1 MKNKIY
7 RLCAFLALLLCIPLI
22 GYAQQVNITGTVVDD
37 TNEPLPGVN
46 VVIKGSA
53 KGTITDL
60 NGKYGIS
67 ASQGS
72 TLVFTYIGCDPKEVK
87 IGASRVINVNLKS
100 SAMGL
105 DEVVVTGYGGEVRR
119 RDLTGSI
126 AKANVGDLTKAPVA
140 NFDQALAGRVAGV
153 VVTSSEGTPGGEMN
167 IVIRGNNSLTQDN
180 SPLYVVDG
188 FPFENFNSGSINA
201 NDIESVDV
209 LKDASATAIYG
220 SRGANGVIIITTKK
234 GQIGAVRVNYDGYVG
249 FSEISKRTE
258 LLSPYE
264 FVKMQEEIR
273 PLNAPNSMAN
283 TYYSPLKDKDGNI
296 ITERDAEYYRN
307 PPQSYNWEDQ
317 VYRSALMHNHSLN
330 FSGGTPQSRFNATLS
345 YLNQEGVLI
354 KSGYE
359 RFNGKVN
366 LDNKFFK
373 DKVRVILNA
382 NYSNNVYTGSSPSSA
397 SDIWTASSSL
407 MYSVWAYRP
416 VTYNPNQDLFE
427 ELKDP
432 ELAGNANDYR
442 FNPIKDLKNQY
453 RKRYNRTFMVNGSIE
468 WDIIQG
474 LKFKSLLGY
483 NINTGKT
490 ESFNNS
496 QTRYGNSTR
505 AEGINGSVANSESG
519 GWMNDNTLT
528 YVKTF
533 NKKHN
538 LNALI
543 GISAQSNYVEARS
556 FSAKLIPADFEKFGV
571 NALDEG
577 TPNVIKANLDEST
590 LFSYLGRVNYN
601 YNRKYYLTA
610 SFRADGSSKFAPK
623 NRWGYFPSA
632 SVAWTISEES
642 FMKPIKNTIDNL
654 KVRASWGLTGN
665 NRVGS
670 YDYLAQLATEIA
682 SNYAFDNKNAYRALI
697 ISSLGNP
704 DLKWETTEQ
713 TNFGLDLGFL
723 ASRINFSVDV
733 YRKTT
738 HDLLL
743 NSDLAASTG
752 FSKVFK
758 NVGKM
763 QNQGVEL
770 TLGADIIKNKKFVWN
785 SSVNFGLNR
794 GKILALTEGQEAMT
808 TPIKGGVS
816 NSLDNVPLFI
826 SKIGQ
831 PIGLMYGYIYEGTYK
846 YDDFNLV
853 GTTYVLR
860 DDVPANGTARTAI
873 KPGDEK
879 YRDINGDGQITAE
892 DRTIIGRGHPLH
904 TGGWSNNFTYAGF
917 DLNIFFQWSYGN
929 DIYNANRQFMEGT
942 GSADL
947 NQFASMVDRW
957 TPSNPNSDIPRV
969 KGSKPEAY
977 TSRVVEDGSFLRLK
991 TVQLGYTVPKNL
1003 MRKFLIQN
1011 IRVYASAQNI
1021 FTLTSYSGSDPEV
1034 SVRHSAMTPGVDYSA
1049 YPRAL
1054 TLTFGINVNF

>member
-1 MKNKIY
+1 MKNKFY
-7 RLCAFLALLLCIPLI
+7 QLHALLALFLLIPFM
-22 GYAQQVNITGTVVDD
+22 GYAQQVNITGTVIDD
-37 TNEPLPGVN
+37 TNETLPGVN

-53 KGTITDL
+53 KGTITDV
-60 NGKYGIS
+60 NGKYGLS
-67 ASQGS
+67 APQGA

-87 IGASRVINVNLKS
+87 VGSSRVINVTLKS

-153 VVTSSEGTPGGEMN
+153 VVTSNEGTPGGEMN
-167 IVIRGNNSLTQDN
+167 IVIRGNNSLTQNN

-188 FPFENFNSGSINA
+188 FPFENFNSGSLNS

-234 GQIGAVRVNYDGYVG
+234 GQVGATRVNYEGYVG
-249 FSEISKRTE
+249 FSEISKRTD

-264 FVKMQEEIR
+264 FVKLQEEIR
-273 PLNAPNSMAN
+273 APNQPNSMAN
-283 TYYSPLKDKDGNI
+283 TYYSPLKDAAGNI
-296 ITERDAEYYRN
+296 IAERDAEYYRN
-307 PPQSYNWEDQ
+307 PPQSYNWEDHI
-317 VYRSALMHNHSLN
+317 YRSALMHNHSLN
-330 FSGGTPQSRFNATLS
+330 FSGGTPQSHFNATIS

-354 KSGYE
+354 KSDYE
-359 RFNGKVN
+359 RFNGKIN
-366 LDNKFFK
+366 LDNKFFN

-382 NYSNNVYTGSSPSSA
+382 TYSDNTYIGSSPSSA

-416 VTYNPNQDLFE
+416 VSYNPNQDLFE
-427 ELKDP
+427 ELQDP

-442 FNPIKDLKNQY
+442 FNPIKDLENQY
-453 RKRYNRTFMVNGSIE
+453 RKRYVRSFTTNGSVE
-468 WDIIQG
+468 WDITKEIK
-474 LKFKSLLGY
+474 LKTMVGYSINSTKS
-483 NINTGKT
+483 

-496 QTRYGNSTR
+496 QTRYGNKTR
-505 AEGINGSVANSESG
+505 AEGINGSVGNTEAGN
-519 GWMNDNTLT
+519 WMNDNTLT

-538 LNALI
+538 LNALA
-543 GISAQSNYVEARS
+543 GISLQSSYSEIRS
-556 FSAKLIPADFEKFGV
+556 FSAKLIPADFEKFGI
-571 NALDEG
+571 NSLNEG
-577 TPNVIKANLDEST
+577 TPNVIQAALEENT

-601 YNRKYYLTA
+601 YDRRYYLTA

-632 SVAWTISEES
+632 SAAWTLSEEP
-642 FMKPIKNTIDNL
+642 FMKPIKSVVDNL

-670 YDYLAQLATEIA
+670 YDYLAQLATDVA
-682 SNYAFDNKNAYRALI
+682 SNYSFDNITAYRAMI

-713 TNFGLDLGFL
+713 TNIGLDLGFL
-723 ASRINFSVDV
+723 ESRISFSADI

-738 HDLLL
+738 RDLLL

-752 FSKVFK
+752 FSKVYK
-758 NVGKM
+758 NIGKM
-763 QNQGVEL
+763 QNQGLEL
-770 TLGADIIKNKKFVWN
+770 TLSADVIKNKKFVWN
-785 SSVNFGLNR
+785 SSINIGFNQ

-808 TPIKGGVS
+808 SPIKGGIS
-816 NSLDNVPLFI
+816 SGLDNVPLFI
-826 SKIGQ
+826 SKVGQ

-846 YDDFNLV
+846 YDDFDLV
-853 GTTYVLR
+853 GTTYILK
-860 DDVPANGTARTAI
+860 DGVPANGMGRATI

-879 YRDINGDGQITAE
+879 YRDINGDGRISAE
-892 DRTIIGRGHPLH
+892 DRTIIGRGHPLN

-917 DLNIFFQWSYGN
+917 DLNLFFQWSYGN
-929 DIYNANRQFMEGT
+929 DIYNGNRQFMEGT
-942 GSADL
+942 TGADI

-957 TPSNPNSDIPRV
+957 TPSNPTSNIPRV
-969 KGSKPEAY
+969 KGSRPDAY

-991 TVQLGYTVPKNL
+991 TIQLGYTIPKSL
-1003 MRKFLIQN
+1003 MKKFAIQN
-1011 IRVYASAQNI
+1011 IRAFASAQNI
-1021 FTLTSYSGSDPEV
+1021 FTLTNYSGSDPEV

-1054 TLTFGINVNF
+1054 TLTFGLNVNF